1 MSSTT
6 YFRINA
12 DTPLALTIGAGKYSK
27 KSLAERI
34 TEQMKMAF
42 EQAGLTAVGEFEF
55 KFKGQPRGKRT
66 EGGKKS
72 PKTKRKID
80 AIDFEPEYD
89 EALWRF
95 NGLKTY
101 IQSVRVVKSDF
112 NNAPCF
118 NTFNEA
124 VAEAL
129 KIYNEWDYLK
139 EAEPEHAIFKS
150 KKWSLHTP
158 PVGGIC
164 RNRTTYA
171 IRKSPDC
178 RPWEQAPA
186 CAKKLNKDGEPV
198 EGLASWSLRK
208 ALEQQEIV
216 LASKPKKSVKKQA
229 TEIVVGNSGSEAEE
243 SEPEPE
249 PVIEPE
255 RSPSPA
261 PAPSPPQ
268 TEADEADGDETDE
281 ASSTEEEEDTET
293 ETEKAER
300 ILKEQEEE
308 RALSFK
314 PSKPIFSNDD
324 WVVVYKQFVKCFE
337 QHYQSARTQG
347 LEGDELAEKMGKMY
361 KGFKTQF
368 YKTETGSK
376 LNGLQKTVFNS
387 ALKGVFADC
396 LDNQ

>member
-12 DTPLALTIGAGKYSK
+12 DTEVNMTIGAGKYSK

-101 IQSVRVVKSDF
+101 IQSVRVVKTDF
-112 NNAPCF
+112 TNAPCF
-118 NTFNEA
+118 NTFDEA

-255 RSPSPA
+255 RSPSP
-261 PAPSPPQ
+261 PQ
-268 TEADEADGDETDE
+268 TEADGDETDE

-308 RALSFK
+308 RILKFK
-314 PSKPIFSNDD
+314 PYTNAGVGLVSNDEWID
-324 WVVVYKQFVKCFE
+324 VYKQFVKCFE
-337 QHYQSARTQG
+337 QHHASAQKQG

-361 KGFKTQF
+361 KGFKAEF
-368 YKTETGSK
+368 YKTESGSK
-376 LNGLQKTVFNS
+376 FNMLQKGKFNT
-387 ALKGVFADC
+387 ALKDVFADC

>member
-12 DTPLALTIGAGKYSK
+12 DTEVNMTIGAGKYSK

-42 EQAGLTAVGEFEF
+42 EQAGLEAVGEFEF

-89 EALWRF
+89 EAVWRF

-112 NNAPCF
+112 TNAPCF

-124 VAEAL
+124 VAEAIR
-129 KIYNEWDYLK
+129 IYTEWKQLK

-198 EGLASWSLRK
+198 EGLASWSLRE

-229 TEIVVGNSGSEAEE
+229 TEIVVGNSGSEEEE

-261 PAPSPPQ
+261 PEPE
-268 TEADEADGDETDE
+268 TDGDETDE

-300 ILKEQEEE
+300 ILKEQEED

-314 PSKPIFSNDD
+314 PEKFFNNND
-324 WVVVYKQFVKCFE
+324 WVCVYKQFVLCFN
-337 QHYQSARTQG
+337 QASKSYQG
-347 LEGDELAEKMGKMY
+347 VEGDEFAEKMGKMF
-361 KGFKTQF
+361 KSFKTEF
-368 YKTETGSK
+368 YKTESGSK
-376 LNGLQKTVFNS
+376 LNMLQKAKFNS
-387 ALKGVFADC
+387 ALKNVFADC